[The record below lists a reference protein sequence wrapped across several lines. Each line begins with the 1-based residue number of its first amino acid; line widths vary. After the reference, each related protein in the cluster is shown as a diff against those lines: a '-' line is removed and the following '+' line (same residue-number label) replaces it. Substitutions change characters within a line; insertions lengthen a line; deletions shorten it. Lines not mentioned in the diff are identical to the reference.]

1 MAYFLEENRK
11 FAGGS
16 NGFGN
21 DKKIRKRFGSV
32 WRCLELRQYKDNSTQ
47 SKKILVLKLPRFPAF
62 ALTVS
67 VIKKRCNYK
76 TGNFLTELS
85 CSYIVLALMAKISN
99 SKIKFVLKPSLAS
112 QSRIKIDFV
121 TKTSILLELVTKN
134 LEVLHIKM
142 L

>member
-1 MAYFLEENRK
+1 MAYFLEE
-11 FAGGS
+11 FARGS

-32 WRCLELRQYKDNSTQ
+32 WRCLELRQYKD
-47 SKKILVLKLPRFPAF
+47 KFLVLKLPRFPAF
-62 ALTVS
+62 PLTVS

-76 TGNFLTELS
+76 TGNFFTELS
-85 CSYIVLALMAKISN
+85 CSYIVLALMAKIGN

-134 LEVLHIKM
+134 LEVLHIMM